1 MQERNKTLF
10 VIRNPQPATCGVYD
24 GTPYRGNQGRAFWPG
39 YLVFYRFGAKRFEKD
54 YQLRKQRQGCNQ
66 GD

>member
-24 GTPYRGNQGRAFWPG
+24 GTPYRGNQGRAFWTRIFSLLP
-39 YLVFYRFGAKRFEKD
+39 VPD
-54 YQLRKQRQGCNQ
+54 QTV
-66 GD
+66 